1 MPQTEPNR
9 IDLIAFYETTTCL
22 LRNASSLTIS
32 QVFTLFFD
40 DDVFKVL
47 TRANASN
54 YFSQCNIIMTLPKEV
69 KRC

>member
-47 TRANASN
+47 TRTNASN
-54 YFSQCNIIMTLPKEV
+54 YFS
-69 KRC
+69 